1 MHMSDEQENQNHNIQ
16 PQIAPTSFIV
26 PNIGIQDNQMFSAV
40 QMAHDPILQQLLA
53 QMAQMQAQIENL
65 SLTNKGLS

>member
-1 MHMSDEQENQNHNIQ
+1 M
-16 PQIAPTSFIV
+16 